1 MDWNA
6 FEFSYRNRGM
16 AALSAQLIQIDG
28 YREAALNLVLP
39 PMWRDQLDRLNRVR
53 AVHGTTALE
62 GNPLSEEEVSEQI
75 DQLTMQPDASEMSRE
90 QAQIRNAGLAQ
101 DWIRERFTPDQRPVT
116 YEDIM
121 RMHALVTEGSDET
134 TNVPGELRQ
143 HSVVVGTE
151 ALGGVH
157 RGAPANALAE
167 RMGEFIVFI
176 NNRRMADEHPVVS
189 ALVAHFFLVTLHP
202 FGDGNGRVS
211 RLLEAA
217 MLYRGG
223 YNVLGFY
230 GLSNYFY
237 RNGDEYKLL
246 LQQSRRKK
254 PFDLTD
260 FVSFGVQG
268 FAAELKGINNF
279 IKTKMNRL
287 VYRDTLRRASNQRV
301 GPRRRVLNE
310 REYGLL
316 DFLLQETEPTDPFSE
331 TPSLRLH
338 VLDLLREPYVRSTY
352 RNVTRRTLFRELE
365 RLEEIG
371 FITLDTSDADSVG
384 VVEIDF
390 GAIGKY

>member
-6 FEFSYRNRGM
+6 FEFSYGHRGM

-39 PMWRDQLDRLNRVR
+39 PMWREQLDGLNRVR

-90 QAQIRNAGLAQ
+90 QAQIRNVGLAQ
-101 DWIRERFTPDQRPVT
+101 DWIKERFTPDQRPVT
-116 YEDIM
+116 YEDVM
-121 RMHALVTEGSDET
+121 RMHALVTQGSDET
-134 TNVPGELRQ
+134 KNVPGELRQ

-157 RGAPANALAE
+157 RGAPANVLAE
-167 RMGEFIVFI
+167 LMGGFIVFI
-176 NNRRMADEHPVVS
+176 NGRRMAEEHPVVR

-260 FVSFGVQG
+260 FVSFGVRG

-279 IKTKMNRL
+279 IKTKLNRL
-287 VYRDTLRRASNQRV
+287 VYRDTLVRAFNQHV
-301 GPRRRVLNE
+301 GPRRRILNQ
-310 REYGLL
+310 REYRLL
-316 DFLLQETEPTDPFSE
+316 DFLLRETEPTDPFSDE
-331 TPSLRLH
+331 PSLSIRF
-338 VLDLLREPYVRSTY
+338 DELLAEPYVESAY
-352 RNVTRRTLFRELE
+352 RNVTQRTFRRELV
-365 RLEEIG
+365 RLHEMG
-371 FITLDTSDADSVG
+371 FIKVTRDADEG
-384 VVEIDF
+384 VRIEVDF
-390 GAIGKY
+390 GAIGRY